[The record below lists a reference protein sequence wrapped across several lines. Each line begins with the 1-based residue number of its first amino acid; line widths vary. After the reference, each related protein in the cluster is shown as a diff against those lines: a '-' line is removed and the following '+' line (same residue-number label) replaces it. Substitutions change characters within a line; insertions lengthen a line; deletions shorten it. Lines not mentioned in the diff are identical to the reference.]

1 MTTTPAHNDPDT
13 QKTTLRIPG
22 SLVRRLR
29 AYSDPL
35 GLHRSQ
41 AIFALLDEALTRH
54 ELAGETRARI
64 VRAQSGRRTGR
75 LMFEDGM
82 PHD

>member
-1 MTTTPAHNDPDT
+1 MTTTPAESDPDT
-13 QKTTLRIPG
+13 TRTSLTIPG

-29 AYSDPL
+29 SYSDPL

-75 LMFEDGM
+75 PLFEEGM